1 MYLSFF
7 FNSCQFK
14 TFSQKF
20 TIASLDTSPFNLHDW
35 GIRGNAQGENNWE
48 IMRVTKGE
56 YPFKPLHIVVVH
68 LYANGA
74 KLKKGIIQR
83 SKEGVT
89 IAQVCHK
96 KKDSLAVADW
106 KWYISKTIAVTFEN
120 SVMSIKASNV
130 TLFNGDRSTHIMFNI
145 PVLSGGYYLDTVAT
159 RVSFNVKLKSF
170 VRIM

>member
-1 MYLSFF
+1 
-7 FNSCQFK
+7 
-14 TFSQKF
+14 
-20 TIASLDTSPFNLHDW
+20 
-35 GIRGNAQGENNWE
+35 
-48 IMRVTKGE
+48 MRVTKGE

-89 IAQVCHK
+89 IAEVCHQ

-130 TLFNGDRSTHIMFNI
+130 TLFNGDRSTHIMYNI

-170 VRIM
+170 VRMM

>member
-1 MYLSFF
+1 M
-7 FNSCQFK
+7 
-14 TFSQKF
+14 
-20 TIASLDTSPFNLHDW
+20 
-35 GIRGNAQGENNWE
+35 
-48 IMRVTKGE
+48 
-56 YPFKPLHIVVVH
+56 
-68 LYANGA
+68 
-74 KLKKGIIQR
+74 
-83 SKEGVT
+83 
-89 IAQVCHK
+89 
-96 KKDSLAVADW
+96 AVADW